1 MHIIYMQHMHV
12 TDQSTIQLLTS
23 WNLNFAWRSS
33 ENMSAVLWRLLE
45 TFGELWRHLKTCSN
59 FIMTWSSFWRQNS
72 RNKFDCIRISG
83 LLHENFNE
91 HPSFGWQRLIKHKLG
106 QKWLHNFTCRYG
118 VFVKFWRTFSHPNIE
133 WPDVNTTNIS
143 SRTYFSIAC

>member
-45 TFGELWRHLKTCSN
+45 TFGELWRHLQTCSN
-59 FIMTWSSFWRQNS
+59 FIMTWSSFWRRNS
-72 RNKFDCIRISG
+72 RNKFDCIIISG
-83 LLHENFNE
+83 LLHESFND
-91 HPSFGWQRLIKHKLG
+91 PTFGYQKIIKHKLG
-106 QKWLHNFTCRYG
+106 QKLLCNFTCRYG
-118 VFVKFWRTFSHPNIE
+118 FFRVSRPNIE
-133 WPDVNTTNIS
+133 WPDDK
-143 SRTYFSIAC
+143 